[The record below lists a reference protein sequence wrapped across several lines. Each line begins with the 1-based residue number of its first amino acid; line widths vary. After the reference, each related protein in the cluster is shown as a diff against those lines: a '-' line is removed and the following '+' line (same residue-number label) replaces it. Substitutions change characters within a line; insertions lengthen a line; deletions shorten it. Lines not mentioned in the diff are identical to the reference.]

1 MRYKNS
7 VKSQAA
13 VHIVRQKTPS
23 SPRRGAGA
31 QCIRRAS
38 QVLRIVASFSGR
50 GASLGEVVAASG
62 LQKATTHRMLRA
74 LCDEGMLEQD
84 DLSRN
89 YRVGIGVFAL
99 SAAMGDRFDIR
110 AIAHESMDTVRNETE
125 DTVYLAIRSGYD
137 GLCLS
142 VLEGT
147 YPEKTLKLS
156 VHDRWPL
163 GVGAFSMPLLAYL
176 ADEELR
182 EIVAHNAPRLA
193 GQDLYTPAK
202 LLQQVKETRV
212 RNYAVNQIVSYPTM
226 SAVGVPVLDAHCRPI
241 ASLCVTAIISR
252 MPPER
257 QKRIA
262 ALLWTESMKI
272 SEAWLGLRSVAAQG
286 DSWRAIAPTRA
297 REAKAEASA

>member
-1 MRYKNS
+1 
-7 VKSQAA
+7 
-13 VHIVRQKTPS
+13 
-23 SPRRGAGA
+23 
-31 QCIRRAS
+31 
-38 QVLRIVASFSGR
+38 VASFSGR

-62 LQKATTHRMLRA
+62 LQKATVHRMLRA
-74 LCDEGMLEQD
+74 LCDEGMVEQD
-84 DLSRN
+84 DVSRN

-99 SAAMGDRFDIR
+99 SAAMGERFDIR
-110 AIAHESMDTVRNETE
+110 AIAHPSMDTIRNETE

-142 VLEGT
+142 LFEGA

-176 ADEELR
+176 PDKEVR
-182 EIVAHNAPRLA
+182 EIVEHNAPRLA
-193 GQDLYTPAK
+193 GQDLYTPEK
-202 LLQQVKETRV
+202 LLQRVKETRA
-212 RNYAVNQIVSYPTM
+212 RNYALNQIISYPTM
-226 SAVGVPVLDAHCRPI
+226 SAVGVPVLDAHRRAI

-272 SEAWLGLRSVAAQG
+272 SEIWLGLRSVVAQA
-286 DSWRAIAPTRA
+286 DSWRAIAPPRG
-297 REAKAEASA
+297 RDAKAAEAST

>member
-1 MRYKNS
+1 
-7 VKSQAA
+7 
-13 VHIVRQKTPS
+13 
-23 SPRRGAGA
+23 
-31 QCIRRAS
+31 
-38 QVLRIVASFSGR
+38 
-50 GASLGEVVAASG
+50 
-62 LQKATTHRMLRA
+62 MLRA

-110 AIAHESMDTVRNETE
+110 AIAHLSMEAVRSETE

-147 YPEKTLKLS
+147 YPEKTLRLS

-176 ADEELR
+176 ADHEVR
-182 EIVAHNAPRLA
+182 EIVEHNAPRLA
-193 GQDLYTPAK
+193 GQDLYTPTK
-202 LLQQVKETRV
+202 LLQQVKETRA
-212 RNYAVNQIVSYPTM
+212 RNYASNQIVSYPTM
-226 SAVGVPVLDAHCRPI
+226 SAVGVPVLDAHRRPI

-257 QKRIA
+257 QRRIA

-272 SEAWLGLRSVAAQG
+272 SEIWLGLRSVAAQG

-297 REAKAEASA
+297 SEAKAEASA